1 MKRLWGT
8 LAGRLLLSLAIGMLL
23 GLAVYPAT
31 QLFLGDLAE
40 RPPQAIELTIPA
52 GTAERVAAGEA
63 SPSIPSGLEFVV
75 GDTLVVHNQD
85 SVSHELG
92 PIWVPAGGTGQLAIG
107 RASTTSYAC
116 SFRPSGT
123 FDLRVRPRASNAAR
137 AVAALSTGLPIG
149 VLIAAYS
156 LVMWPLAKPSAPA
169 PEPPGHASSN

>member
-8 LAGRLLLSLAIGMLL
+8 LAGRLLLCLAIGMLL

-92 PIWVPAGGTGQLAIG
+92 PIWVPAGGAG
-107 RASTTSYAC
+107 
-116 SFRPSGT
+116 
-123 FDLRVRPRASNAAR
+123 PRAVRRGGTPPHAGR
-137 AVAALSTGLPIG
+137 FPPPRPLHPPLP
-149 VLIAAYS
+149 
-156 LVMWPLAKPSAPA
+156 PPA
-169 PEPPGHASSN
+169 P